1 MGLLYYS
8 TLKLSSFISIIP
20 ALFTE
25 LLAIPHKWKTFLS
38 HKPNVLAGGSH
49 GTDEYKRPSRFV
61 LSLAPSAPH
70 IGLSIAPTSLDIRE
84 YKPRQRGIIVPRS
97 PRWIG
102 KSPILPQSLP
112 PQTSCANRI
121 PKMGRHAHSPL
132 VWAIFRCRLAI
143 EYISSYLKSF
153 RSRDPEVCSDICA
166 FPVYEPTMDRSN
178 NRLRREHCIHGTS
191 PADLCDG

>member
-1 MGLLYYS
+1 MPLSLSHLTGIRNRDRYIGNMMGLLYYS
-8 TLKLSSFISIIP
+8 TLKLSPFISIIP
-20 ALFTE
+20 ALFTD

-102 KSPILPQSLP
+102 KSPYS
-112 PQTSCANRI
+112 
-121 PKMGRHAHSPL
+121 HSPSHHRHPAL
-132 VWAIFRCRLAI
+132 TGFRKWADMLTA
-143 EYISSYLKSF
+143 
-153 RSRDPEVCSDICA
+153 
-166 FPVYEPTMDRSN
+166 
-178 NRLRREHCIHGTS
+178 H
-191 PADLCDG
+191 